1 MYNLMIQCWHPNPF
15 CRPCF
20 KDVINTLLQDEDR
33 VLQIPIRDASTHE
46 SAIILG
52 ASLKTGAY
60 MYADLQ
66 QRYVRQMS
74 VDGKGRLCPHDYD
87 HIQEEQYMFTF
98 PTSSADL
105 AHGAKNKKEVAG
117 SRCEEGEKEEGVGSG
132 GVSLVPQPSLYY
144 SVPVECDR
152 TPFTISRKD
161 ATTLNCADYEDI
173 VD

>member
-1 MYNLMIQCWHPNPF
+1 M
-15 CRPCF
+15 
-20 KDVINTLLQDEDR
+20 
-33 VLQIPIRDASTHE
+33 LQIPIRDASTHE

-52 ASLKTGAY
+52 ANLKTGAY

-66 QRYVRQMS
+66 QRYVRLMS
-74 VDGKGRLCPHDYD
+74 AEGKGRLCPHDYD

-105 AHGAKNKKEVAG
+105 AHGAKNKKEVA
-117 SRCEEGEKEEGVGSG
+117 EEGEEEEGMGSG

-144 SVPVECDR
+144 SIPVECDR
-152 TPFTISRKD
+152 SPFAISRKG
-161 ATTLNCADYEDI
+161 AAATLNSADYENI